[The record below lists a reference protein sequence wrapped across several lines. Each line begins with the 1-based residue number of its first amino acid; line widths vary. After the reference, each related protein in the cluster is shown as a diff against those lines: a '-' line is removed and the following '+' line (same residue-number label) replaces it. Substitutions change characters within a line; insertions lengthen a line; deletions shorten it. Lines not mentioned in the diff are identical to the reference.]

1 MEHTAMSLLKSRSLR
16 RKAPRERDSDELEEI
31 LPNRPVK
38 QVYVFT
44 QVVRDDSSVPVPR
57 SLGSDVPQRQPTQR
71 HTWPTSH
78 KERKPGTYQFSEA
91 PTLTKTPWE
100 LDRHRARPQSQRSH
114 NGTATRRLPAHVF
127 EQLPTEIYTC
137 ILAHL
142 EAAHHKDSVVYVDSR
157 RRDLRNLCLT
167 SKRWAMVAMVSLYGD
182 LWLPLPTV
190 GSKRMLSLARTK
202 GTLELLLRTLTDA
215 PDLAFLVRRLH
226 ATSLYDSAHGFRNP
240 SAPMSQTLE
249 QVIERCTELESL
261 SGCTFPSQTV
271 RVGYYAK
278 LLQRPRLRE
287 HVWLIHSRS
296 ASILN
301 SSGLMDCHNNWQ
313 WLETLV
319 LVHGV
324 VSEGE
329 VGIGAVAAIIARLCS
344 LKHLSVSGFSRDDF
358 HDGTLVS
365 LPPLQ
370 SLRLE
375 RLPGV
380 TCDGLEQLRNSRA
393 AQGLR
398 NLTLVDLNLYSLRT
412 MQVLFANLPQLR
424 RFRLQQND
432 SPALLA
438 GTSYTS
444 KRALLASQT
453 LQYLHWDCVHPGVAI
468 DVLAKSIAGGNLPS
482 LQAIRAPSDYDGKL
496 QALCRPIE
504 HHAISADDL
513 AYLAAEDERSYS
525 RSLRLSRLQAQ
536 RRVRESR
543 AQPAFNVVIE
553 NQDEQSQQTHVI
565 GSFLGDMQ
573 SKIEYLLEP
582 DVRDSDCALASWPDV
597 ATSRR
602 VGGGELTV
610 PLSVLF

>member
-1 MEHTAMSLLKSRSLR
+1 MSLLKSRSLR
-16 RKAPRERDSDELEEI
+16 RKAPRERDVSDVEEI

-44 QVVRDDSSVPVPR
+44 QVVRDDSSVSVPR
-57 SLGSDVPQRQPTQR
+57 SLASDISQRQPAQR

-78 KERKPGTYQFSEA
+78 KDRKPGSYHFSEA
-91 PTLTKTPWE
+91 PTLTRTPWE
-100 LDRHRARPQSQRSH
+100 LDRYRARPRSQRSRH
-114 NGTATRRLPAHVF
+114 GIATRRLPAHVF

-142 EAAHHKDSVVYVDSR
+142 EAAHQKDSVVYIDPR
-157 RRDLRNLCLT
+157 QRDLRNLCLV

-182 LWLPLPTV
+182 LWLPPPTA
-190 GSKRMLSLARTK
+190 GSTRTISLARTK
-202 GTLELLLRTLTDA
+202 SPLELLLRTLTDA
-215 PDLAFLVRRLH
+215 PDLAFLVRRIH
-226 ATSLYDSAHGFRNP
+226 ATSLYDSAHGLRDP
-240 SAPMSQTLE
+240 SASTSQALE

-271 RVGYYAK
+271 RLGYYAK

-287 HVWLIHSRS
+287 HVWLLHSRS
-296 ASILN
+296 PSILN

-313 WLETLV
+313 WLQTLV

-324 VSEGE
+324 VSVDE
-329 VGIGAVAAIIARLCS
+329 VGIGAVAAIIARLWS

-375 RLPGV
+375 RLPGI

-398 NLTLVDLNLYSLRT
+398 SLTLVDLNLYSLRT
-412 MQVLFANLPQLR
+412 MQVLFGNLPQLR

-438 GTSYTS
+438 GSSHTS

-453 LQYLHWDCVHPGVAI
+453 LQYLHWDCLHPGVAI
-468 DVLAKSIAGGNLPS
+468 DVLAKSIADGNLPS
-482 LQAIRAPSDYDGKL
+482 LRAIKAPSDYDGKL

-504 HHAISADDL
+504 HHNMNTNDL
-513 AYLAAEDERSYS
+513 AYLARDDQQSYT
-525 RSLRLSRLQAQ
+525 RSLRLSRLRAQ

-553 NQDEQSQQTHVI
+553 NQDEQSQETHVI

-573 SKIEYLLEP
+573 SRIEYLLEP
-582 DVRDSDCALASWPDV
+582 DVRGSDCALASWPEAV
-597 ATSRR
+597 MPERME
-602 VGGGELTV
+602 GGELRV